1 VSTAPPRPT
10 QASSG
15 GTGAILQL
23 VRSGQATTRADL
35 AAMTGLARST
45 VAQRVDALL
54 ARGLLVSRGDSP
66 STGGRP
72 ATLLAFNDGAGVV
85 LCGDLG
91 ATHSRVAVTD
101 LGGTVLAQTRHE
113 IAIAEGPEVV
123 LGWLEATFDGLLD
136 EIGRG
141 HDAVRGVG
149 VGLPGPVEFAN
160 GRPVSPPIMP
170 GWDRYPVGDRLAT
183 RYGVPALVDNDVNIM
198 AVGEHWST
206 WRDEAFLLFVKM
218 GTGIGSG
225 IVAGGHVHRGADGAA
240 GDIGHIHV
248 PDHDDIV
255 CRCGNRGC
263 LEAFAGGGAM
273 AARLREAG
281 LDTHTSLD
289 VVDRVRAGHPVAT
302 QLIREAG
309 RAVGGV
315 LATCVNMLNPAVIVI
330 GGDLART
337 DEPLLAGVRE
347 AVYRRSLPLATGRL
361 RIVPSRL
368 DDEAGVV
375 GAAVMVIESVL
386 APDAVD
392 AALTAG

>member
-1 VSTAPPRPT
+1 
-10 QASSG
+10 
-15 GTGAILQL
+15 
-23 VRSGQATTRADL
+23 
-35 AAMTGLARST
+35 
-45 VAQRVDALL
+45 
-54 ARGLLVSRGDSP
+54 
-66 STGGRP
+66 
-72 ATLLAFNDGAGVV
+72 
-85 LCGDLG
+85 
-91 ATHSRVAVTD
+91 
-101 LGGTVLAQTRHE
+101 
-113 IAIAEGPEVV
+113 
-123 LGWLEATFDGLLD
+123 
-136 EIGRG
+136 
-141 HDAVRGVG
+141 
-149 VGLPGPVEFAN
+149 
-160 GRPVSPPIMP
+160 
-170 GWDRYPVGDRLAT
+170 
-183 RYGVPALVDNDVNIM
+183 
-198 AVGEHWST
+198 
-206 WRDEAFLLFVKM
+206 
-218 GTGIGSG
+218 
-225 IVAGGHVHRGADGAA
+225 
-240 GDIGHIHV
+240 
-248 PDHDDIV
+248 
-255 CRCGNRGC
+255 
-263 LEAFAGGGAM
+263 M